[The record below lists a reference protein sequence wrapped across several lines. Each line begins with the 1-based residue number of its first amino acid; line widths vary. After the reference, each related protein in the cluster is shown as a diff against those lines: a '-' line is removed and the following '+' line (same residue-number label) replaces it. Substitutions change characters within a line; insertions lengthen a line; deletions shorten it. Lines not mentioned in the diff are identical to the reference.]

1 MEFLNSHNTKV
12 SSIVRIISNLI
23 GAIGFLSVCGH
34 ISSLYLISFLVLY
47 LFSIYAEY
55 RNLFFIPRWA
65 LNLLSL
71 GVICLTLL
79 RLDINDPVVPILEAL
94 VILLAIK
101 FLEDKKFRDY
111 MQIYTISVLLL
122 SGSALLSADMTFL
135 VYFFCLLIL
144 LTPAIVF
151 LTYHSQDPSLALE
164 KSVILKIAAKTLL
177 IPASAIPLTL
187 LLFVILPRT
196 SFPLFSFLNSEK
208 ARTGFTD
215 NVKLG
220 GVSDIQEDT
229 SILFRVKMEKTDE
242 NSLYWRGVVLDVF
255 NGREWRSA
263 KKAIPQPDTY
273 IKGPRVRQT
282 VYLEPYENSYLFAL
296 DKPVVLASP
305 RPVKMNGDYTFSL
318 PEILQKRIQ
327 YEALSIVSETIPEE
341 KIDERHYL
349 QLPDSLSSAIK
360 KLAEELSAHRR
371 PSDVLTTF
379 LHFLQGGQYK
389 YSLQNLPVSSRP
401 LDDFLFKNKY
411 GNCEYFASAM
421 ALMLRSVGIPSRLIG
436 GYKGGFYNKLGSYYI
451 VPQSNAH
458 VWVEA
463 YIEKA
468 GWVRVDPTP
477 ASMERFTSIAQG
489 ALLVKIR
496 LFLDS
501 INYYWNALVI
511 NYDFQKQLSLYMQLS
526 NVLKKPSLDFSWVR
540 DNLVTWGVIVLSG
553 IFAFLLWRVILFTKE
568 DRGSHI
574 IRRFLRKME
583 RSGYRKKRSE
593 GLEEFTARIQDDE
606 MKTKCQKFV
615 KEFEKNYYR
624 DQKFTRTDAKRLT
637 KMIREL

>member
-1 MEFLNSHNTKV
+1 MEFSSSHNTQV
-12 SSIVRIISNLI
+12 SSIVRIISNVI

-34 ISSLYLISFLVLY
+34 ISSVYLIFFSVLC
-47 LFSIYAEY
+47 LFSIFIEY
-55 RNLFFIPRWA
+55 RKLFFIPRWA

-71 GVICLTLL
+71 AVICLTLL
-79 RLDINDPVVPILEAL
+79 RLDLNDPVVPILEAL

-101 FLEDKKFRDY
+101 FLEEKKFRDY

-144 LTPAIVF
+144 LTLAIVF
-151 LTYHSQDPSLALE
+151 LTYHSQDPSLVLE
-164 KSVILKIAAKTLL
+164 ASIIIKIALKTLL
-177 IPASAIPLTL
+177 IPVGAIPLTL

-196 SFPLFSFLNSEK
+196 SYPLFNFLNSEK

-220 GVSDIQEDT
+220 GVSGIQEDT
-229 SILFRVKMEKTDE
+229 SILFRVKMEKIDE

-255 NGREWRSA
+255 NGHEWRSA
-263 KKAIPQPDTY
+263 KKESQQRDTV
-273 IKGPRVRQT
+273 IKGTRIRQT
-282 VYLEPYENSYLFAL
+282 VYLEPYENCYLFAL
-296 DKPVVLASP
+296 DKPFVLASP

-349 QLPDSLSSAIK
+349 QLPDTLSPAIK
-360 KLAEELSAHRR
+360 KLADELSAHR
-371 PSDVLTTF
+371 SQSEILSTF
-379 LHFLQGGQYK
+379 LQFLRGGEYK
-389 YSLQNLPVSSRP
+389 YSLQHLPVSSRP

-436 GYKGGFYNKLGSYYI
+436 GYKGGFYNKLGNYYI
-451 VPQSNAH
+451 IPQSNAH

-468 GWVRVDPTP
+468 GWVRIDPTP

-489 ALLVKIR
+489 ALIAKIR
-496 LFLDS
+496 LFLDT

-511 NYDFQKQLSLYMQLS
+511 NYDFQKQLSLFMQLR
-526 NVLKKPSLDFSWVR
+526 NVIKRPSLDFSWVR
-540 DNLVTWGVIVLSG
+540 DNLVTYGVIVLGGFS
-553 IFAFLLWRVILFTKE
+553 AFVLWRVFLFTRE
-568 DRGSHI
+568 DRGLLV

-606 MKTKCQKFV
+606 MKTKSQKFV
-615 KEFEKNYYR
+615 KEF
-624 DQKFTRTDAKRLT
+624 
-637 KMIREL
+637 